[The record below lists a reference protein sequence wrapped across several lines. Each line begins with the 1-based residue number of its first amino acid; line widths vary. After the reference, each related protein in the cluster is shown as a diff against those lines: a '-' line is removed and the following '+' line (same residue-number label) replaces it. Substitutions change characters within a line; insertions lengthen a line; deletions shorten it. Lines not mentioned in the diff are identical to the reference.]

1 VKRLLVI
8 EDGDEYQRFAE
19 GLLSEAFSIEA
30 VHDAQAALRH
40 APNADCFLVDLR
52 FDRTEPASLVG
63 DLDEIAQSLFGGD
76 RARGLRH
83 QKDEQGIYILRA
95 LRQAGYTQRA
105 VFVHDFAARRL
116 DHLRARYGDVDAV
129 ESFDARA
136 LRERLEGR

>member
-19 GLLSEAFSIEA
+19 SLLREAFSIEA
-30 VHDAQAALRH
+30 VHDARAALLH
-40 APNADCFLVDLR
+40 ASKADCFLVDLR
-52 FDRTEPASLVG
+52 FDRADPAALVG
-63 DLDEIAQSLFGGD
+63 DLDEISRSLFGGD
-76 RARGLRH
+76 RARALRH
-83 QKDEQGIYILRA
+83 LKDEQGIYILRA
-95 LRQAGYTQRA
+95 LRQAGHAQRA